1 MKTIER
7 VNVAVTGEAKKN
19 LVDYQRH
26 LNLTDQG
33 EALTE
38 LLLNPA
44 KYVEWVSKR
53 KEVEA

>member
-1 MKTIER
+1 MKAIER

-44 KYVEWVSKR
+44 KYVEWR
-53 KEVEA
+53 EI